1 MNSEKK
7 TPQEEILEEVK
18 NAEKEKA
25 DSSSEAETAGKDETA
40 ETAETT
46 DAPKAEEK
54 DKSDKDKK
62 DKKDKKAKKKG
73 TSGVKKVLKSRR
85 FKRGG
90 MATVFTAVFVV
101 VIILINVVVSLL
113 SERFPS
119 MNIDLTA
126 NKVNTLSDAALE
138 VAKEVEEETTIYIL
152 ATDDWLDYANNQGVA
167 YSTLVSLSDKLAEAN
182 SKIKVE
188 QVDLEKNPSFVN
200 EYADENLT
208 NGYVVVKTDKRYRVL
223 TISDLFPSES
233 NSQTGSTA
241 SYNDVDSA
249 LATAIKQ
256 VNLSEV
262 PVVSI
267 ATGHSEAMTNAF
279 DSLTSFLNEN
289 AFDVQQ
295 FNILSEDIPENTQI
309 LFLGTPNTD
318 YTEDELK
325 KLDEYLSEKESGKT
339 RTLLISATPG
349 QASLPNLMSFL
360 EEWGISYDSTSMVLE
375 SDSSRTFGN
384 SALYLS
390 DVDSENGIP
399 DGDYPLL
406 VTPYS
411 VPVTRL
417 FDSNNSVVTYSLAA
431 TSEGSYL
438 QKTDSDEDA
447 SETAEKKSYDT
458 AVLARKSLDSSGT
471 GAYANVIVLG
481 STYMLDPSTLNTSTF
496 SNGDYFI
503 DLAKYATD
511 TTNSNNTV
519 YSPRVQAGVQD
530 ITATTNVINFL
541 GLGVFTIT
549 IPVVILLAGLA
560 VYIKRRH
567 L

>member
-54 DKSDKDKK
+54 DKSD
-62 DKKDKKAKKKG
+62 KDKKAKKKG

-208 NGYVVVKTDKRYRVL
+208 NGCVVVKTDKRYRVL

-233 NSQTGSTA
+233 NRQTGSTA

-411 VPVTRL
+411 VPITRL

>member
-54 DKSDKDKK
+54 DKSD
-62 DKKDKKAKKKG
+62 KDKKAKKKG

-208 NGYVVVKTDKRYRVL
+208 NGCVVVKTDKRYRVL

-233 NSQTGSTA
+233 NRQTGSTA

>member
-40 ETAETT
+40 ETT

-54 DKSDKDKK
+54 DKADKDKK
-62 DKKDKKAKKKG
+62 DKKDKKAKKNG

-138 VAKEVEEETTIYIL
+138 VAKEVEDETTIYIL

-167 YSTLVSLSDKLAEAN
+167 YSTLVSLSDKLTEAN

-208 NGYVVVKTDKRYRVL
+208 NGCVVVKTDKRYRVL

-279 DSLTSFLNEN
+279 DSLSSFLNEN

-360 EEWGISYDSTSMVLE
+360 EEWGISYDSTSMILE

-411 VPVTRL
+411 VPITRL

-438 QKTDSDEDA
+438 QKTDSKDDV

>member
-1 MNSEKK
+1 M
-7 TPQEEILEEVK
+7 
-18 NAEKEKA
+18 
-25 DSSSEAETAGKDETA
+25 
-40 ETAETT
+40 
-46 DAPKAEEK
+46 
-54 DKSDKDKK
+54 
-62 DKKDKKAKKKG
+62 
-73 TSGVKKVLKSRR
+73 
-85 FKRGG
+85 
-90 MATVFTAVFVV
+90 
-101 VIILINVVVSLL
+101 
-113 SERFPS
+113 
-119 MNIDLTA
+119 
-126 NKVNTLSDAALE
+126 
-138 VAKEVEEETTIYIL
+138 
-152 ATDDWLDYANNQGVA
+152 
-167 YSTLVSLSDKLAEAN
+167 
-182 SKIKVE
+182 
-188 QVDLEKNPSFVN
+188 
-200 EYADENLT
+200 
-208 NGYVVVKTDKRYRVL
+208 
-223 TISDLFPSES
+223 
-233 NSQTGSTA
+233 
-241 SYNDVDSA
+241 
-249 LATAIKQ
+249 
-256 VNLSEV
+256 
-262 PVVSI
+262 VSI

-411 VPVTRL
+411 VPITRL

>member
-267 ATGHSEAMTNAF
+267 ATGHSEAMTDAF

-411 VPVTRL
+411 VPITRL

>member
-54 DKSDKDKK
+54 DKSD
-62 DKKDKKAKKKG
+62 KDKKAKKKG

-138 VAKEVEEETTIYIL
+138 VAKEVENETTIYIL

-208 NGYVVVKTDKRYRVL
+208 NGCVVVKTDKRYRVL

>member
-40 ETAETT
+40 ETT

-54 DKSDKDKK
+54 DKADKDKK
-62 DKKDKKAKKKG
+62 DKKDKKAKKNG
-73 TSGVKKVLKSRR
+73 ASGVKKVLKSRR

-138 VAKEVEEETTIYIL
+138 VAKEVENETTIYIL

-279 DSLTSFLNEN
+279 DSLSSFLNEN

-360 EEWGISYDSTSMVLE
+360 EEWGISYDSTSMILE

>member
-18 NAEKEKA
+18 NEEKEKA

-54 DKSDKDKK
+54 DKSD
-62 DKKDKKAKKKG
+62 KDKKAKKKG

-208 NGYVVVKTDKRYRVL
+208 NGCVVVKTDKRYRVL

-411 VPVTRL
+411 VPITRL

>member
-7 TPQEEILEEVK
+7 TPQEELLEEVK
-18 NAEKEKA
+18 NAENEKA
-25 DSSSEAETAGKDETA
+25 DSSPETAGKDE
-40 ETAETT
+40 
-46 DAPKAEEK
+46 AEEK
-54 DKSDKDKK
+54 VEAAAETKEEESKPSKDKK
-62 DKKDKKAKKKG
+62 SRKKG
-73 TSGVKKVLKSRR
+73 ESNVKKVLKSRR

-90 MATVFTAVFVV
+90 MATIFTAVFVV
-101 VIILINVVVSLL
+101 VVILINVVVSLL

-126 NKVNTLSDAALE
+126 NQVNTLSDAAME
-138 VAKEVEEETTIYIL
+138 VAKEVENDTTIYIL
-152 ATDDWLDYANNQGVA
+152 ATDDWLDYANNQGVP
-167 YSTLVSLSDKLAEAN
+167 YSSLISLSDKLAEAN

-188 QVDLEKNPSFVN
+188 QVDLEKNPTFAN
-200 EYADENLT
+200 KYADENLS
-208 NGYVVVKTDKRYRVL
+208 NGYVVVETDKRYRVL
-223 TISDLFPSES
+223 TISDMFPTES
-233 NSQTGSTA
+233 NSQTGQST

-267 ATGHSEAMTNAF
+267 ATGHSEAMTDAF
-279 DSLTSFLNEN
+279 DSLTSFFNEN

-295 FNILSEDIPENTQI
+295 FNILTEDIPENTQI
-309 LFLGTPNTD
+309 LFLATPMTD
-318 YTEDELK
+318 YTDDELK
-325 KLDEYLSEKESGKT
+325 KLDAYLSDKENDKT
-339 RTLLISATPG
+339 RTLMVSAMPG
-349 QASLPNLMSFL
+349 QADLPNLMGFL
-360 EEWGISYDSTSMVLE
+360 EEWGISYDPTSVILE

-390 DVDSENGIP
+390 DANTEDKIP
-399 DGDYPLL
+399 DGDYSLL

-417 FDSNNSVVTYSLAA
+417 FDANNSVVTYTLAS

-438 QKTDSDEDA
+438 QKTDSEEDA

-458 AVLARKSLDSSGT
+458 AVIARKSLDSSGM

-481 STYMLDPSTLNTSTF
+481 STYMLDPSTLTTSTF
-496 SNGDYFI
+496 SNGTYFA

-511 TTNSNNTV
+511 TTDTNNTV
-519 YSPRVQAGVQD
+519 YSPRVEAGTKD
-530 ITATTNVINFL
+530 MTATTNVINFL

-549 IPVVILLAGLA
+549 IPVVILLVGLV

>member
-62 DKKDKKAKKKG
+62 DKKDKKG

-138 VAKEVEEETTIYIL
+138 VAKEVENETTIYIL

-411 VPVTRL
+411 VPITRL

-496 SNGDYFI
+496 SNGHYFI

>member
-138 VAKEVEEETTIYIL
+138 VAKEVENETTIYIL

-208 NGYVVVKTDKRYRVL
+208 NGCVVVKTDKRYRVL

-267 ATGHSEAMTNAF
+267 ATGHSEAMTDAF
-279 DSLTSFLNEN
+279 DSLSSFLNEN

-360 EEWGISYDSTSMVLE
+360 EEWGISYDSTSMILE

-481 STYMLDPSTLNTSTF
+481 STYMLAPSTLNTSTF

>member
-25 DSSSEAETAGKDETA
+25 DSSAEAETAGKDEAA
-40 ETAETT
+40 E
-46 DAPKAEEK
+46 KAEAAPQEEEK
-54 DKSDKDKK
+54 ASAKDKK
-62 DKKDKKAKKKG
+62 EEKAKKKG
-73 TSGVKKVLKSRR
+73 NSGIKKVLKSRR

-101 VIILINVVVSLL
+101 VVILINVVVSLL
-113 SERFPS
+113 SQRFPS

-138 VAKEVEEETTIYIL
+138 VAKDVNEETTIYIL
-152 ATDDWLDYANNQGVA
+152 ATDDWLEYANNQGVA
-167 YSTLVSLSDKLAEAN
+167 YSTLISLSDKLAEAN
-182 SKIKVE
+182 SNIKVE
-188 QVDLEKNPSFVN
+188 QIDLQKNPSFAN

-208 NGYVVVKTDKRYRVL
+208 NGYVVVKTAKRYRVL
-223 TISDLFPSES
+223 TISDLFPTES
-233 NSQTGSTA
+233 NSQTGATA
-241 SYNDVDSA
+241 SYNNVDSA

-256 VNLSEV
+256 VNLAEV

-267 ATGHSEAMTNAF
+267 ATGHSEGLTDAF

-295 FNILSEDIPENTQI
+295 FNILSENIPENTQI
-309 LFLGTPNTD
+309 LILGTPNTD

-325 KLDEYLSEKESGKT
+325 KLDEYLSEKESGKS
-339 RTLLISATPG
+339 RTLLISTTPG

-360 EEWGISYDSTSMVLE
+360 EEWGISYDSTSMILE

-384 SALYLS
+384 AALYLS
-390 DVDSENGIP
+390 DVNSENKIP

-417 FDSNNSVVTYSLAA
+417 FNSNNSVVTYSLAA
-431 TSEGSYL
+431 TSAGSYL

-458 AVLARKSLDSSGT
+458 AVMARKSLDSSGT
-471 GAYANVIVLG
+471 GAYANVVVLG

-511 TTNSNNTV
+511 TSNTNNTV

-549 IPVVILLAGLA
+549 IPLVILLAGLA

>member
-7 TPQEEILEEVK
+7 TPQEELLEEVK
-18 NAEKEKA
+18 NAENEKA
-25 DSSSEAETAGKDETA
+25 DSSPETAGKDE
-40 ETAETT
+40 
-46 DAPKAEEK
+46 AEEK
-54 DKSDKDKK
+54 VEAAAETKEEESKPSKDKK
-62 DKKDKKAKKKG
+62 SRKKG
-73 TSGVKKVLKSRR
+73 ESNVKKVLKSRR

-90 MATVFTAVFVV
+90 MATIFTAVFVV
-101 VIILINVVVSLL
+101 VVILINVVVSLL

-126 NKVNTLSDAALE
+126 NQVNTLSDAAME
-138 VAKEVEEETTIYIL
+138 VAKEVENDTTIYIL
-152 ATDDWLDYANNQGVA
+152 ATDDWLDYANNQGVP
-167 YSTLVSLSDKLAEAN
+167 YSSLISLSDKLAEAN

-188 QVDLEKNPSFVN
+188 QVDLEKNPTFAN
-200 EYADENLT
+200 KYADENLS
-208 NGYVVVKTDKRYRVL
+208 NGYVVVETDKRYRVL
-223 TISDLFPSES
+223 TIPDMFPTES
-233 NSQTGSTA
+233 NSQTGEST

-267 ATGHSEAMTNAF
+267 ATGHSEAMTAAF
-279 DSLTSFLNEN
+279 DSLTSFFNEN

-295 FNILSEDIPENTQI
+295 FNILTDEIPENTQI
-309 LFLGTPNTD
+309 LFLATPMTD
-318 YTEDELK
+318 YTDDELK
-325 KLDEYLSEKESGKT
+325 KLDDYLSDKENDKT
-339 RTLLISATPG
+339 RTLMVSAMPG
-349 QASLPNLMSFL
+349 QADLPNLMGFL
-360 EEWGISYDSTSMVLE
+360 EEWGISYDPTSVVLE

-390 DVDSENGIP
+390 DVNTEDKIP
-399 DGDYPLL
+399 DGDYSLL

-417 FDSNNSVVTYSLAA
+417 FDANNSVVTYTLAS

-438 QKTDSDEDA
+438 QKTDSEEDA

-458 AVLARKSLDSSGT
+458 AVIARKSLDSSGM

-481 STYMLDPSTLNTSTF
+481 STYMLDPSTLTTSTF
-496 SNGDYFI
+496 SNGTYFA

-511 TTNSNNTV
+511 TTETNNTV
-519 YSPRVQAGVQD
+519 YSPRVEAGTKD
-530 ITATTNVINFL
+530 MTATTNVINFL

-549 IPVVILLAGLA
+549 IPVVILLVGLV

>member
-7 TPQEEILEEVK
+7 NPQEELLEEVK
-18 NAEKEKA
+18 NAEKETA
-25 DSSSEAETAGKDETA
+25 DSSPETSEQEQA
-40 ETAETT
+40 
-46 DAPKAEEK
+46 
-54 DKSDKDKK
+54 DKK
-62 DKKDKKAKKKG
+62 EKKDHKKG
-73 TSGVKKVLKSRR
+73 DSNIKKVLKSRQ

-101 VIILINVVVSLL
+101 VVILINVVVSLL

-126 NKVNTLSDAALE
+126 NQVNTLSDAALE

-152 ATDDWLDYANNQGVA
+152 ATDDWLDYANGQGVP
-167 YSTLVSLSDKLAEAN
+167 YSSLVSLSDKLAEAN

-188 QVDLEKNPSFVN
+188 QIDLEKNPTFVN
-200 EYADENLT
+200 KYAEEDLT
-208 NGYVVVKTDKRYRVL
+208 NGYVVVETEKRYRVL
-223 TISDLFPSES
+223 TISDMFPTES
-233 NSQTGSTA
+233 NSQTGQSTN
-241 SYNDVDSA
+241 YNDVDSA

-256 VNLSEV
+256 VNLAEV

-267 ATGHSEAMTNAF
+267 ATGHNEYLTEAF
-279 DSLTSFLNEN
+279 DSLTSFFNEN

-295 FNILSEDIPENTQI
+295 FNILTEEIPENTQI
-309 LFLGTPNTD
+309 LFLATPTTD

-325 KLDEYLSEKESGKT
+325 KLDTYLSDKENGKS
-339 RTLLISATPG
+339 RTLLVSAMPG
-349 QASLPNLMSFL
+349 QANLPNLMGFL
-360 EEWGISYDSTSMVLE
+360 EEWGISYDPTSVILE
-375 SDSSRTFGN
+375 SDTSRTFGN

-390 DVDSENGIP
+390 DTNTEDKIP

-417 FDSNNSVVTYSLAA
+417 FDANNSVVTYSLAS

-438 QKTDSDEDA
+438 QKATKKVDSDEDA

-458 AVLARKSLDSSGT
+458 AVIARKSLDSSGM

-481 STYMLDPSTLNTSTF
+481 STYMLDPSTLTTSTF
-496 SNGDYFI
+496 SNGTYFA

-511 TTNSNNTV
+511 TTDTNNTV
-519 YSPRVQAGVQD
+519 YSPRVEAGTKD
-530 ITATTNVINFL
+530 MTATTNVINFL

-549 IPVVILLAGLA
+549 IPVVILLVGLV

>member
-40 ETAETT
+40 ETT

-54 DKSDKDKK
+54 DKADKDKK
-62 DKKDKKAKKKG
+62 DKKDKKAKKNG

-138 VAKEVEEETTIYIL
+138 VAKEVEDETTIYIL

-208 NGYVVVKTDKRYRVL
+208 NGCVVVKTDKRYRVL

-267 ATGHSEAMTNAF
+267 ATGHSEAMTDAF

-411 VPVTRL
+411 VPITRL

-438 QKTDSDEDA
+438 QKTDSKDDV

>member
-7 TPQEEILEEVK
+7 NPQEELLEEVK
-18 NAEKEKA
+18 NAEKETA
-25 DSSSEAETAGKDETA
+25 DSSPETSEQEQA
-40 ETAETT
+40 
-46 DAPKAEEK
+46 
-54 DKSDKDKK
+54 DKK
-62 DKKDKKAKKKG
+62 GD
-73 TSGVKKVLKSRR
+73 SNIKKVLKSRQ

-101 VIILINVVVSLL
+101 VVILINVVVSLL

-126 NKVNTLSDAALE
+126 NQVNTLSDAALE

-152 ATDDWLDYANNQGVA
+152 ATDDWLDYANGQGVP
-167 YSTLVSLSDKLAEAN
+167 YSSLVSLSDKLAEAN

-188 QVDLEKNPSFVN
+188 QIDLEKNPTFVN
-200 EYADENLT
+200 KYAEEDLT
-208 NGYVVVKTDKRYRVL
+208 NGYVVVETEKRYRVL
-223 TISDLFPSES
+223 TISDMFPTES
-233 NSQTGSTA
+233 NSQTGQSTN
-241 SYNDVDSA
+241 YNDVDSA

-256 VNLSEV
+256 VNLAEV

-267 ATGHSEAMTNAF
+267 ATGHNEYLTEAF
-279 DSLTSFLNEN
+279 DSLTSFFNEN

-295 FNILSEDIPENTQI
+295 FNILTEEIPENTQI
-309 LFLGTPNTD
+309 LFLATPTTD

-325 KLDEYLSEKESGKT
+325 KLDTYLSDKENGKS
-339 RTLLISATPG
+339 RTLLVSAMPG
-349 QASLPNLMSFL
+349 QANLPNLMGFL
-360 EEWGISYDSTSMVLE
+360 EEWGISYDPTSVILE
-375 SDSSRTFGN
+375 SDTSRTFGN

-390 DVDSENGIP
+390 DTNTEDKIP

-417 FDSNNSVVTYSLAA
+417 FDANNSVVTYSLAS

-438 QKTDSDEDA
+438 QKATKKVDSDEDA

-458 AVLARKSLDSSGT
+458 AVIARKSLDSSGM

-481 STYMLDPSTLNTSTF
+481 STYMLDPSTLTTSTF
-496 SNGDYFI
+496 SNGTYFA

-511 TTNSNNTV
+511 TTDTNNTV
-519 YSPRVQAGVQD
+519 YSPRVEAGTKD
-530 ITATTNVINFL
+530 MTATTNVINFL

-549 IPVVILLAGLA
+549 IPVVILLVGLV

>member
-208 NGYVVVKTDKRYRVL
+208 NGCVVVKTDKRYRVL

-267 ATGHSEAMTNAF
+267 ATGHSEAMTDAF
-279 DSLTSFLNEN
+279 DSLSSFLNEN

-360 EEWGISYDSTSMVLE
+360 EEWGISYDSTSMILE

-481 STYMLDPSTLNTSTF
+481 STYMLAPSTLNTSTF

>member
-7 TPQEEILEEVK
+7 TPQEELLEEVK
-18 NAEKEKA
+18 NAENETA
-25 DSSSEAETAGKDETA
+25 DSSPETAGKDE
-40 ETAETT
+40 
-46 DAPKAEEK
+46 AEEK
-54 DKSDKDKK
+54 VEAAEVKEEESKPSKDKK
-62 DKKDKKAKKKG
+62 SRKKG
-73 TSGVKKVLKSRR
+73 ESNVKKVLKSRR

-90 MATVFTAVFVV
+90 MATIFTAVFVV
-101 VIILINVVVSLL
+101 VVILINVVVSLL

-126 NKVNTLSDAALE
+126 NQVNTLSDAAME
-138 VAKEVEEETTIYIL
+138 VAKEVENDTTIYIL
-152 ATDDWLDYANNQGVA
+152 ATGDWLDYANNQGVP
-167 YSTLVSLSDKLAEAN
+167 YSSLISLSDKLAEAN

-188 QVDLEKNPSFVN
+188 QVDLEKNPTFAN
-200 EYADENLT
+200 KYADENLS
-208 NGYVVVKTDKRYRVL
+208 NGYVVVETDKRYRVL
-223 TISDLFPSES
+223 TISDMFPTES
-233 NSQTGSTA
+233 NSQTGQST

-267 ATGHSEAMTNAF
+267 ATGHSEAMTDAF
-279 DSLTSFLNEN
+279 DSLTSFFNEN

-295 FNILSEDIPENTQI
+295 FNILTEDIPENTQI
-309 LFLGTPNTD
+309 LFLATPMTD
-318 YTEDELK
+318 YTDDELK
-325 KLDEYLSEKESGKT
+325 KLDAYLSDKENDKT
-339 RTLLISATPG
+339 RTLMVSAMPG
-349 QASLPNLMSFL
+349 QADLPNLMGFL
-360 EEWGISYDSTSMVLE
+360 EEWGISYDPTSVILE

-390 DVDSENGIP
+390 DANTEDKIP
-399 DGDYPLL
+399 DGDYSLL

-417 FDSNNSVVTYSLAA
+417 FDANNSIVTYTLAS

-438 QKTDSDEDA
+438 QKTDSEEDA

-458 AVLARKSLDSSGT
+458 AVIARKSLDSSGM

-481 STYMLDPSTLNTSTF
+481 STYMLDPSTLTTSTF
-496 SNGDYFI
+496 SNGTYFA

-511 TTNSNNTV
+511 TTETNNTV
-519 YSPRVQAGVQD
+519 YSPRVEAGTKD
-530 ITATTNVINFL
+530 MTATTNVINFL

-549 IPVVILLAGLA
+549 IPVVILLVGLV

>member
-25 DSSSEAETAGKDETA
+25 DSSSEAETAGKD

-208 NGYVVVKTDKRYRVL
+208 NGCVVVKTDKRYRVL

-267 ATGHSEAMTNAF
+267 ATGHSEAMTDAF

-411 VPVTRL
+411 VPITRL

>member
-7 TPQEEILEEVK
+7 TPQEELLEEVK
-18 NAEKEKA
+18 NAENEKA
-25 DSSSEAETAGKDETA
+25 DSSPETAGKDE
-40 ETAETT
+40 
-46 DAPKAEEK
+46 AEEK
-54 DKSDKDKK
+54 VEAAAETKEEESKPSKDKK
-62 DKKDKKAKKKG
+62 SRKKG
-73 TSGVKKVLKSRR
+73 ESNVKKVLKSRR

-90 MATVFTAVFVV
+90 MATIFTAVFVV
-101 VIILINVVVSLL
+101 VVILINVVVSLL

-126 NKVNTLSDAALE
+126 NQVNTLSDAAME
-138 VAKEVEEETTIYIL
+138 VAKEVENDTTIYIL
-152 ATDDWLDYANNQGVA
+152 ATDDWLDYANNQGVP
-167 YSTLVSLSDKLAEAN
+167 YSSLISLSDKLAEAN

-188 QVDLEKNPSFVN
+188 QVDLEKNPTFAN
-200 EYADENLT
+200 KYADENLS
-208 NGYVVVKTDKRYRVL
+208 NGYVVVETDKRYRVL
-223 TISDLFPSES
+223 TISDMFPTES
-233 NSQTGSTA
+233 NSQTGEST

-267 ATGHSEAMTNAF
+267 ATGHSEAMTAAF
-279 DSLTSFLNEN
+279 DSLTSFFNEN

-295 FNILSEDIPENTQI
+295 FNILTDEIPENTQI
-309 LFLGTPNTD
+309 LFLATPMTD
-318 YTEDELK
+318 YTDDELK
-325 KLDEYLSEKESGKT
+325 KLDDYLSDKENDKT
-339 RTLLISATPG
+339 RTLMVSAMPG
-349 QASLPNLMSFL
+349 QADLPNLMGFL
-360 EEWGISYDSTSMVLE
+360 EEWGISYDPTSVVLE

-390 DVDSENGIP
+390 DVNTEDKIP
-399 DGDYPLL
+399 DGDYSLL

-417 FDSNNSVVTYSLAA
+417 FDANNSVVTYTLAS

-438 QKTDSDEDA
+438 QKTDSEEDA

-458 AVLARKSLDSSGT
+458 AVIARKSLDSSGM

-481 STYMLDPSTLNTSTF
+481 STYMLDPSTLTTSTF
-496 SNGDYFI
+496 SNGTYFA

-511 TTNSNNTV
+511 TTETNNTV
-519 YSPRVQAGVQD
+519 YSPRVEAGTKD
-530 ITATTNVINFL
+530 MTATTNVINFL

-549 IPVVILLAGLA
+549 IPVVILLVGLV

>member
-7 TPQEEILEEVK
+7 TPQEELLEEVK
-18 NAEKEKA
+18 NAENEKA
-25 DSSSEAETAGKDETA
+25 DSSPETAGKDE
-40 ETAETT
+40 
-46 DAPKAEEK
+46 AEEK
-54 DKSDKDKK
+54 VEAAAETKEEESKPSKDKK
-62 DKKDKKAKKKG
+62 SRKKG
-73 TSGVKKVLKSRR
+73 ESNVKKVLKSRR

-90 MATVFTAVFVV
+90 MATIFTAVFVV
-101 VIILINVVVSLL
+101 VVILINVVVSLL

-126 NKVNTLSDAALE
+126 NQVNTLSDAAME
-138 VAKEVEEETTIYIL
+138 VAKEVENDTTIYIL
-152 ATDDWLDYANNQGVA
+152 ATDDWLDYANNQGVP
-167 YSTLVSLSDKLAEAN
+167 YSSLISLSDKLAEAN

-188 QVDLEKNPSFVN
+188 QVDLEKNPTFAN
-200 EYADENLT
+200 KYADENLS
-208 NGYVVVKTDKRYRVL
+208 NGYVVVETDKRYRVL
-223 TISDLFPSES
+223 TIPDMFPTES
-233 NSQTGSTA
+233 NSQTGEST

-267 ATGHSEAMTNAF
+267 ATGHSEAMTDAF
-279 DSLTSFLNEN
+279 DSLTSFFNEN

-295 FNILSEDIPENTQI
+295 FNILTEDIPENTQI
-309 LFLGTPNTD
+309 LFLATPMTD
-318 YTEDELK
+318 YTDDELK
-325 KLDEYLSEKESGKT
+325 KLDAYLSDKENDKT
-339 RTLLISATPG
+339 RTLMVSAMPG
-349 QASLPNLMSFL
+349 QAALPNLMGFL
-360 EEWGISYDSTSMVLE
+360 EEWGISYDPTSVILE

-390 DVDSENGIP
+390 DANTEDKIP
-399 DGDYPLL
+399 DGDYSLL

-417 FDSNNSVVTYSLAA
+417 FDANNSVVTYTLAS

-438 QKTDSDEDA
+438 QKTDSEEDA

-458 AVLARKSLDSSGT
+458 AVIARKSLDSSGM

-481 STYMLDPSTLNTSTF
+481 STYMLDPSTLTTSTF
-496 SNGDYFI
+496 SNGTYFA

-511 TTNSNNTV
+511 TTETNNTV
-519 YSPRVQAGVQD
+519 YSPRVEAGTKD
-530 ITATTNVINFL
+530 MTATTNVINFL

-549 IPVVILLAGLA
+549 IPVVILLVGLV

>member
-7 TPQEEILEEVK
+7 TPQEELLEEVK
-18 NAEKEKA
+18 NAENEKA
-25 DSSSEAETAGKDETA
+25 DSSPETAGKDE
-40 ETAETT
+40 
-46 DAPKAEEK
+46 AEEK
-54 DKSDKDKK
+54 VEAAAETKEEESKPSKDKK
-62 DKKDKKAKKKG
+62 SRKKG
-73 TSGVKKVLKSRR
+73 ESNVKKVLKSRR

-90 MATVFTAVFVV
+90 MATIFTAVFVV
-101 VIILINVVVSLL
+101 VVILINVVVSLL

-126 NKVNTLSDAALE
+126 NQVNTLSDAAME
-138 VAKEVEEETTIYIL
+138 VAKEVENDTTIYIL
-152 ATDDWLDYANNQGVA
+152 ATDDWLDYANNQGVP
-167 YSTLVSLSDKLAEAN
+167 YSSLISLSDKLAEAN

-188 QVDLEKNPSFVN
+188 QVDLEKNPTFAN
-200 EYADENLT
+200 KYADENLS
-208 NGYVVVKTDKRYRVL
+208 NGYVVVETDKRYRVL
-223 TISDLFPSES
+223 TIPDMFPTES
-233 NSQTGSTA
+233 NSQTGEST

-267 ATGHSEAMTNAF
+267 ATGHSEAMTAAF
-279 DSLTSFLNEN
+279 DSLTSFFNEN

-295 FNILSEDIPENTQI
+295 FNILTEDIPENTQI
-309 LFLGTPNTD
+309 LFLATPMTD
-318 YTEDELK
+318 YTDDELK
-325 KLDEYLSEKESGKT
+325 KLDDYLSDKENDKT
-339 RTLLISATPG
+339 RTLMVSAMPG
-349 QASLPNLMSFL
+349 QADLPNLMGFL
-360 EEWGISYDSTSMVLE
+360 EEWGISYDPTSVVLE

-390 DVDSENGIP
+390 DVNTEDKIP
-399 DGDYPLL
+399 DGDYSLL

-417 FDSNNSVVTYSLAA
+417 FDANNSVVTYTLAS

-438 QKTDSDEDA
+438 QKTDSEEDA

-458 AVLARKSLDSSGT
+458 AVIARKSLDSSGM

-481 STYMLDPSTLNTSTF
+481 STYMLDPSTLTTSTF
-496 SNGDYFI
+496 SNGTYFA

-511 TTNSNNTV
+511 TTETNNTV
-519 YSPRVQAGVQD
+519 YSPRVEAGTKD
-530 ITATTNVINFL
+530 MTATTNVINFL

-549 IPVVILLAGLA
+549 IPVVILLVGLV

>member
-54 DKSDKDKK
+54 DKSD
-62 DKKDKKAKKKG
+62 KDKKAKKKG

-411 VPVTRL
+411 VPITRL

>member
-7 TPQEEILEEVK
+7 TPQEELLEEVK
-18 NAEKEKA
+18 NAENEKS
-25 DSSSEAETAGKDETA
+25 DSSPETAGKDE
-40 ETAETT
+40 
-46 DAPKAEEK
+46 AEEK
-54 DKSDKDKK
+54 VEAAAETKEEESKPSKDKK
-62 DKKDKKAKKKG
+62 SRKKG
-73 TSGVKKVLKSRR
+73 ESNVKKVLKSRR

-90 MATVFTAVFVV
+90 MATIFTAVFVV
-101 VIILINVVVSLL
+101 VVILINVVVSLL

-126 NKVNTLSDAALE
+126 NQVNTLSDAAME
-138 VAKEVEEETTIYIL
+138 VAKEVENDTTIYIL
-152 ATDDWLDYANNQGVA
+152 ATDDWLDYANNQGVP
-167 YSTLVSLSDKLAEAN
+167 YSSLISLSDKLAEAN

-188 QVDLEKNPSFVN
+188 QVDLEKNPTFAN
-200 EYADENLT
+200 KYADENLS
-208 NGYVVVKTDKRYRVL
+208 NGYVVVETAKRYRVL
-223 TISDLFPSES
+223 TISDMFPTES
-233 NSQTGSTA
+233 NSQTGQST

-267 ATGHSEAMTNAF
+267 ATGHSEAMTDAF
-279 DSLTSFLNEN
+279 DSLTSFFNEN

-295 FNILSEDIPENTQI
+295 FNILTEDIPENTQI
-309 LFLGTPNTD
+309 LFLATPMTD
-318 YTEDELK
+318 YTDDELK
-325 KLDEYLSEKESGKT
+325 KLDAYLSDKENDKT
-339 RTLLISATPG
+339 RTLMVSAMPG
-349 QASLPNLMSFL
+349 QADLPNLMGFL
-360 EEWGISYDSTSMVLE
+360 EEWGISYDPTSVVLE

-390 DVDSENGIP
+390 DANTEDKIP
-399 DGDYPLL
+399 DGDYSLL

-417 FDSNNSVVTYSLAA
+417 FDANNSVVTYTLAS

-438 QKTDSDEDA
+438 QKTDSEEDA

-458 AVLARKSLDSSGT
+458 AVIARKSLDSSGM

-481 STYMLDPSTLNTSTF
+481 STYMLDPSTLTTSTF
-496 SNGDYFI
+496 SNGTYFA

-511 TTNSNNTV
+511 TTETNNTV
-519 YSPRVQAGVQD
+519 YSPRVEAGTKD
-530 ITATTNVINFL
+530 MTATTNVINFL

-549 IPVVILLAGLA
+549 IPVVILLVGLV

>member
-54 DKSDKDKK
+54 DKADKDKK
-62 DKKDKKAKKKG
+62 DKKDKKAKKNG
-73 TSGVKKVLKSRR
+73 ASGVKKVLKSRR

-138 VAKEVEEETTIYIL
+138 VAKEVENETTIYIL

-279 DSLTSFLNEN
+279 DSLSSFLNEN

-360 EEWGISYDSTSMVLE
+360 EEWGISYDSTSMILE

>member
-7 TPQEEILEEVK
+7 TPQEELLEEVK
-18 NAEKEKA
+18 NAETENA
-25 DSSSEAETAGKDETA
+25 DSSTETAGKDEANTKA
-40 ETAETT
+40 EAASDEK
-46 DAPKAEEK
+46 KAEESK
-54 DKSDKDKK
+54 PA
-62 DKKDKKAKKKG
+62 KDKKARKKG
-73 TSGVKKVLKSRR
+73 DSNVKKVLKSRR

-101 VIILINVVVSLL
+101 VVILINVVVSLL

-126 NKVNTLSDAALE
+126 NQVNTLSDAALE
-138 VAKEVEEETTIYIL
+138 VAKEVENDTTIYIL
-152 ATDDWLDYANNQGVA
+152 ATDDWLDYANSQGVP
-167 YSTLVSLSDKLAEAN
+167 YSSLVSLSNKLAEAN

-188 QVDLEKNPSFVN
+188 QIDLEKNPTFVN
-200 EYADENLT
+200 KYADENLS
-208 NGYVVVKTDKRYRVL
+208 NGYVVVETDKRYRVL
-223 TISDLFPSES
+223 TISDMFPTES
-233 NSQTGSTA
+233 NSQTGEST

-262 PVVSI
+262 PIVSI
-267 ATGHSEAMTNAF
+267 ATGHSEGLTDAF
-279 DSLTSFLNEN
+279 DSLTSFFNEN

-295 FNILSEDIPENTQI
+295 FNILTEEIPENTQI
-309 LFLGTPNTD
+309 LFLATPMTD

-325 KLDEYLSEKESGKT
+325 KLDAYLSDKESGKT
-339 RTLLISATPG
+339 RTLLISAAPG
-349 QASLPNLMSFL
+349 QADLPNLMGFL
-360 EEWGISYDSTSMVLE
+360 EEWGISYDPTSVILE
-375 SDSSRTFGN
+375 SDTSRTFGN

-390 DVDSENGIP
+390 DVNTEDKIP
-399 DGDYPLL
+399 DGDYSLL

-417 FDSNNSVVTYSLAA
+417 FDANNSVVTYSLAS

-438 QKTDSDEDA
+438 QKTDSEEDA

-458 AVLARKSLDSSGT
+458 AVIARKSLDSSGM

-481 STYMLDPSTLNTSTF
+481 STYMLDPSTLTTSTF
-496 SNGDYFI
+496 SNGTYI
-503 DLAKYATD
+503 ADLAKYATD
-511 TTNSNNTV
+511 TTNTDNTV
-519 YSPRVQAGVQD
+519 YSPRVEAGTKD
-530 ITATTNVINFL
+530 MTATTNVINFL

-549 IPVVILLAGLA
+549 IPVVILLVGLV

>member
-7 TPQEEILEEVK
+7 TPQEELLEEVK
-18 NAEKEKA
+18 NAENEKA
-25 DSSSEAETAGKDETA
+25 DSSPETAGKDE
-40 ETAETT
+40 
-46 DAPKAEEK
+46 AEEK
-54 DKSDKDKK
+54 VEAAAETKEEESKPSKDKK
-62 DKKDKKAKKKG
+62 SRKKG
-73 TSGVKKVLKSRR
+73 ESNVKKVLKSRR

-90 MATVFTAVFVV
+90 MATIFTAVFVV
-101 VIILINVVVSLL
+101 VVILINVVVSLL

-126 NKVNTLSDAALE
+126 NQVNTLSDAAME
-138 VAKEVEEETTIYIL
+138 VAKEVENDTTIYIL
-152 ATDDWLDYANNQGVA
+152 ATDDWLDYANNQGVP
-167 YSTLVSLSDKLAEAN
+167 YSSLISLSDKLAEAN

-188 QVDLEKNPSFVN
+188 QVDLEKNPTFAN
-200 EYADENLT
+200 KYADENLS
-208 NGYVVVKTDKRYRVL
+208 NGYVVVETAKRYRVL
-223 TISDLFPSES
+223 TISDMFPTES
-233 NSQTGSTA
+233 NSQTGQST

-267 ATGHSEAMTNAF
+267 ATGHSEAMTDAF
-279 DSLTSFLNEN
+279 DSLTSFFNEN

-295 FNILSEDIPENTQI
+295 FNILTEDIPENTQI
-309 LFLGTPNTD
+309 LFLATPMTD
-318 YTEDELK
+318 YTDDELK
-325 KLDEYLSEKESGKT
+325 KLDAYLSDKENDKT
-339 RTLLISATPG
+339 RTLMVSAMPG
-349 QASLPNLMSFL
+349 QADLPNLMGFL
-360 EEWGISYDSTSMVLE
+360 EEWGISYDPTSVILE

-390 DVDSENGIP
+390 DANTEDKIP
-399 DGDYPLL
+399 DGDYSLL

-417 FDSNNSVVTYSLAA
+417 FDANNSIVTYTLAS

-438 QKTDSDEDA
+438 QKTDSEEDA

-458 AVLARKSLDSSGT
+458 AVIARKSLDSSGM

-481 STYMLDPSTLNTSTF
+481 STYMLDPSTLTTSTF
-496 SNGDYFI
+496 SNGTYFA

-511 TTNSNNTV
+511 TTETNNTV
-519 YSPRVQAGVQD
+519 YSPRVEAGTKD
-530 ITATTNVINFL
+530 MTATTNVINFL

-549 IPVVILLAGLA
+549 IPVVILLVGLV
-560 VYIKRRH
+560 VYIRRRH

>member
-208 NGYVVVKTDKRYRVL
+208 NGCVVVKTDKRYRVL

-267 ATGHSEAMTNAF
+267 ATGHSEAMTDAF

-411 VPVTRL
+411 VPITRL

-438 QKTDSDEDA
+438 QKTDSKDDV

>member
-62 DKKDKKAKKKG
+62 DKKDKKG

-208 NGYVVVKTDKRYRVL
+208 NGCVVVKTDKRYRVL

-411 VPVTRL
+411 VPITRL

>member
-62 DKKDKKAKKKG
+62 DKKDKKG

-188 QVDLEKNPSFVN
+188 QIDLQKNPSFAN

-208 NGYVVVKTDKRYRVL
+208 NGYVVVKTAKRYRVL

-279 DSLTSFLNEN
+279 DSLSSFLNEN

-360 EEWGISYDSTSMVLE
+360 EEWGISYDSTSMILE

>member
-25 DSSSEAETAGKDETA
+25 DSSSEAETAGKD

-267 ATGHSEAMTNAF
+267 ATGHSEAMTDAF

-411 VPVTRL
+411 VPITRL

>member
-7 TPQEEILEEVK
+7 TPQEELLEEVK
-18 NAEKEKA
+18 NAETEKA
-25 DSSSEAETAGKDETA
+25 DSSPETAGTEEADE
-40 ETAETT
+40 
-46 DAPKAEEK
+46 KAEKET
-54 DKSDKDKK
+54 KSAE
-62 DKKDKKAKKKG
+62 DKKARKKG
-73 TSGVKKVLKSRR
+73 DSSVKKVLKSRR

-90 MATVFTAVFVV
+90 MATLFTAVFVV
-101 VIILINVVVSLL
+101 VVILINVVVSLL

-126 NKVNTLSDAALE
+126 NQVNTLSDAAME
-138 VAKEVEEETTIYIL
+138 VAKGVENDTTIYIL
-152 ATDDWLDYANNQGVA
+152 ATDNWLDYANNQGVP
-167 YSTLVSLSDKLAEAN
+167 YSSLISLSDKLAEAN

-188 QVDLEKNPSFVN
+188 QVDLEKNPTFAN
-200 EYADENLT
+200 KYADENLS
-208 NGYVVVKTDKRYRVL
+208 NGYVVVETDKRYRVL
-223 TISDLFPSES
+223 TISDMFPTES
-233 NSQTGSTA
+233 NSQTGQST

-262 PVVSI
+262 PIVSI
-267 ATGHSEAMTNAF
+267 ATGHSEGLTDAF
-279 DSLTSFLNEN
+279 DSLTSFFNEN

-295 FNILSEDIPENTQI
+295 FNILTEDIPENTQI
-309 LFLGTPNTD
+309 LFLATPMTD

-325 KLDEYLSEKESGKT
+325 KLDTYLSDKESGKT

-349 QASLPNLMSFL
+349 QADLPNLMGFL
-360 EEWGISYDSTSMVLE
+360 EEWGISYDPTSVILE
-375 SDSSRTFGN
+375 SDTSRTFGN

-390 DVDSENGIP
+390 DVNTEDKIP
-399 DGDYPLL
+399 DGDYSLL

-417 FDSNNSVVTYSLAA
+417 FDANNSVVTYTLAS

-438 QKTDSDEDA
+438 QKTDSEEDA

-458 AVLARKSLDSSGT
+458 AVIARKSLDSSGM

-481 STYMLDPSTLNTSTF
+481 STYMLDPSTLTTSTF
-496 SNGDYFI
+496 SNGTYFA

-511 TTNSNNTV
+511 TTNTDNTV
-519 YSPRVQAGVQD
+519 YSPRVEAGTKD
-530 ITATTNVINFL
+530 MTATTNVINFL
-541 GLGVFTIT
+541 GLGVFTII
-549 IPVVILLAGLA
+549 IPVVILLVGLV

>member
-7 TPQEEILEEVK
+7 TPQEELLDEVK
-18 NAEKEKA
+18 NAEQEENV
-25 DSSSEAETAGKDETA
+25 SSSEAAGNENA
-40 ETAETT
+40 V
-46 DAPKAEEK
+46 AEEASGK
-54 DKSDKDKK
+54 NKKADKNKK
-62 DKKDKKAKKKG
+62 D
-73 TSGVKKVLKSRR
+73 SNVKNLLKSRR

-90 MATVFTAVFVV
+90 MATVFTVVFVV
-101 VIILINVVVSLL
+101 AVILVNVVVSLL

-126 NKVNTLSDAALE
+126 NQVNTLSEAAME

-152 ATDDWLDYANNQGVA
+152 ATDSWLDYANNQGVP
-167 YSTLVSLSDKLAEAN
+167 YSSLVSLSDKLAEAN

-188 QVDLEKNPSFVN
+188 QIDLEKNPTFVN
-200 EYADENLT
+200 KYADENLS
-208 NGYVVVKTDKRYRVL
+208 NGSVVVETEKRYRVL
-223 TISDLFPSES
+223 GISDMFPTET
-233 NSQTGSTA
+233 NSQTGESTN
-241 SYNDVDSA
+241 YNDVDSA

-256 VNLSEV
+256 VNLAEV

-267 ATGHSEAMTNAF
+267 ATGHSEGLTDSF
-279 DSLTSFLNEN
+279 DSLTSYFNEN

-295 FNILSEDIPENTQI
+295 FNILSEEIPENTQI
-309 LFLGTPNTD
+309 LFLATPMTD

-325 KLDEYLSEKESGKT
+325 KLDEYLSEKESGKS
-339 RTLLISATPG
+339 RTLLISAAPG
-349 QASLPNLMSFL
+349 QADLPNLMGFL
-360 EEWGISYDSTSMVLE
+360 EEWGISYDPTSVIME
-375 SDSSRTFGN
+375 SDTSRTFGN
-384 SALYLS
+384 PALYLS
-390 DVDSENGIP
+390 DVNTEDEIP
-399 DGDYPLL
+399 AGDYPLL

-417 FDSNNSVVTYSLAA
+417 FDANNSVVTYTLAS

-458 AVLARKSLDSSGT
+458 AVIARKSLDSSGM
-471 GAYANVIVLG
+471 GAYANVMVLG

-496 SNGDYFI
+496 SNGSYII
-503 DLAKYATD
+503 DLAKYGTG
-511 TTNSNNTV
+511 TTNTDNTV
-519 YSPRVQAGVQD
+519 YSPRVEASVQD
-530 ITATTNVINFL
+530 MTATTNVINFL

-549 IPVVILLAGLA
+549 IPLVILLVGLV

>member
-25 DSSSEAETAGKDETA
+25 DSSSEAETAGKD

-208 NGYVVVKTDKRYRVL
+208 NGCVVVKTDKRYRVL

-279 DSLTSFLNEN
+279 DFLTSFLNEN

-411 VPVTRL
+411 VPITRL

>member
-54 DKSDKDKK
+54 DKSD
-62 DKKDKKAKKKG
+62 KDKKAKKKG

-208 NGYVVVKTDKRYRVL
+208 NGCVVVKTDKRYRVL

-411 VPVTRL
+411 VPITRL

>member
-7 TPQEEILEEVK
+7 TPQEELLEEVK
-18 NAEKEKA
+18 NAENEKA
-25 DSSSEAETAGKDETA
+25 DSSPETAGKDE
-40 ETAETT
+40 
-46 DAPKAEEK
+46 AEEK
-54 DKSDKDKK
+54 VEAAAETKEEESKPSKDKK
-62 DKKDKKAKKKG
+62 SRKKG
-73 TSGVKKVLKSRR
+73 ESNVKKVLKSRR

-90 MATVFTAVFVV
+90 MATIFTAVFVV
-101 VIILINVVVSLL
+101 VVILINVVVSLL

-126 NKVNTLSDAALE
+126 NQVNTLSDAAME
-138 VAKEVEEETTIYIL
+138 VAKEVENDTTIYIL
-152 ATDDWLDYANNQGVA
+152 ATDDWLDYANNQGVP
-167 YSTLVSLSDKLAEAN
+167 YSSLISLSDKLAEAN

-188 QVDLEKNPSFVN
+188 QVDLEKNPTFAN
-200 EYADENLT
+200 KYADENLS
-208 NGYVVVKTDKRYRVL
+208 NGYVVVETDKRYRVL
-223 TISDLFPSES
+223 TISDMFPTES
-233 NSQTGSTA
+233 NSQTGQST

-267 ATGHSEAMTNAF
+267 ATGHSEAMTDAF
-279 DSLTSFLNEN
+279 DSLTSFFNEN

-295 FNILSEDIPENTQI
+295 FNILTEDIPENTQI
-309 LFLGTPNTD
+309 LFLATPMTD
-318 YTEDELK
+318 YTDDELK
-325 KLDEYLSEKESGKT
+325 KLDAYLSDKENDKT
-339 RTLLISATPG
+339 RTLMVSAMPG
-349 QASLPNLMSFL
+349 QADLPNLMGFL
-360 EEWGISYDSTSMVLE
+360 EEWGISYDPTSVVLE

-390 DVDSENGIP
+390 DANTEDKIP
-399 DGDYPLL
+399 DGDYSLL

-417 FDSNNSVVTYSLAA
+417 FDANNSVVTYTLAS

-438 QKTDSDEDA
+438 QKTDSEEDA

-458 AVLARKSLDSSGT
+458 AVIARKSLDSSGM

-481 STYMLDPSTLNTSTF
+481 STYMLDPSTLTTSTF
-496 SNGDYFI
+496 SNGTYFA

-511 TTNSNNTV
+511 TTETNNTV
-519 YSPRVQAGVQD
+519 YSPRVEAGTKD
-530 ITATTNVINFL
+530 MTATTNVINFL

-549 IPVVILLAGLA
+549 IPVVILLVGLV

>member
-267 ATGHSEAMTNAF
+267 ATGHSEAMTDAF

>member
-54 DKSDKDKK
+54 DKSD
-62 DKKDKKAKKKG
+62 KDKKAKKKG

-208 NGYVVVKTDKRYRVL
+208 NGCVVVKTDKRYRVL

-279 DSLTSFLNEN
+279 DFLTSFLNEN

-411 VPVTRL
+411 VPITRL

>member
-7 TPQEEILEEVK
+7 TPQEELLEEVK
-18 NAEKEKA
+18 NAENEKA
-25 DSSSEAETAGKDETA
+25 DSSPETAGKDE
-40 ETAETT
+40 
-46 DAPKAEEK
+46 AEEK
-54 DKSDKDKK
+54 VEAAAETKEEESKPSKDKK
-62 DKKDKKAKKKG
+62 SRKKG
-73 TSGVKKVLKSRR
+73 ESNVKKVLKSRR

-90 MATVFTAVFVV
+90 MATIFTAVFVV
-101 VIILINVVVSLL
+101 VVILINVVVSLL

-126 NKVNTLSDAALE
+126 NQVNTLSDAAME
-138 VAKEVEEETTIYIL
+138 VAKEVENDTTIYIL
-152 ATDDWLDYANNQGVA
+152 ATDDWLDYANNQGVP
-167 YSTLVSLSDKLAEAN
+167 YSSLISLSDKLAEAN

-188 QVDLEKNPSFVN
+188 QVDLEKNPTFAN
-200 EYADENLT
+200 KYADENLS
-208 NGYVVVKTDKRYRVL
+208 NGYVVVETDKRYRVL
-223 TISDLFPSES
+223 TIPDMFPTES
-233 NSQTGSTA
+233 NSQTGEST

-267 ATGHSEAMTNAF
+267 ATGHSEAMTAAF
-279 DSLTSFLNEN
+279 DSLTSFFNEN

-295 FNILSEDIPENTQI
+295 FNILTEDIPENTQI
-309 LFLGTPNTD
+309 LFLATPMTD
-318 YTEDELK
+318 YTDDELK
-325 KLDEYLSEKESGKT
+325 KLDAYLSDKENDKT
-339 RTLLISATPG
+339 RTLMVSAMPG
-349 QASLPNLMSFL
+349 QADLPNLMGFL
-360 EEWGISYDSTSMVLE
+360 EEWGISYDPTSVVLE

-390 DVDSENGIP
+390 DVNTEDKIP
-399 DGDYPLL
+399 DGDYSLL

-417 FDSNNSVVTYSLAA
+417 FDANNSIVTYTLAS

-438 QKTDSDEDA
+438 QKTDSEEDA

-458 AVLARKSLDSSGT
+458 AVIARKSLDSSGM

-481 STYMLDPSTLNTSTF
+481 STYMLDPSTLTTSTF
-496 SNGDYFI
+496 SNGTYFA

-511 TTNSNNTV
+511 TTETNNTV
-519 YSPRVQAGVQD
+519 YSPRVEAGTKD
-530 ITATTNVINFL
+530 MTATTNVINFL

-549 IPVVILLAGLA
+549 IPVVILLVGLV